1 MKIDPNVKG
10 DLTMKQL
17 ADCLEAVNEQ
27 IWRMETEHPKRTEEL
42 DAIKDTRK
50 RVKYLLRQ
58 AVAQSNWE
66 A

>member
-1 MKIDPNVKG
+1 VKG
-10 DLTMKQL
+10 ELTMKQL

-27 IWRMETEHPKRTEEL
+27 IYRMEQEHPRDHEALES
-42 DAIKDTRK
+42 IRDTRK

-58 AVAQSNWE
+58 AVAQSNLE